1 MDVSWRAGPFHGH
14 GPSGNREMIE
24 FSKQLGIFRQDLE
37 CGDHKGRKKGYDKK
51 RVSNFEFRY

>member
-24 FSKQLGIFRQDLE
+24 FSKQE